1 MINFVEKSG
10 EDEADLELEAGF
22 AERASMATNMAY
34 MRAKKLSCTVVVSK
48 GGYIV
53 EERSDGSEKILGV
66 STRRKV
72 AAGVSV
78 SIRGRTV

>member
-1 MINFVEKSG
+1 MVSERHVFRAEQVDS
-10 EDEADLELEAGF
+10 EADEWL
-22 AERASMATNMAY
+22 AERASMATSMAY

-53 EERSDGSEKILGV
+53 EERPDGSEKVLGV

-72 AAGVSV
+72 VAGVPI
-78 SIRGRTV
+78 SIRSWAV

>member
-1 MINFVEKSG
+1 MINSVEEPG
-10 EDEADLELEAGF
+10 DDEADLELEAGL

-53 EERSDGSEKILGV
+53 EERPDGSIKILGV
-66 STRRKV
+66 SKRRKV
-72 AAGVSV
+72 IAGVPI
-78 SIRGRTV
+78 SIRGRID

>member
-1 MINFVEKSG
+1 MIDDVQKPS
-10 EDEADLELEAGF
+10 EDEADLELEAGI

-53 EERSDGSEKILGV
+53 EERPDGSEKILGV

-72 AAGVSV
+72 VAGEPI
-78 SIRGRTV
+78 SIRKRTV